1 MADID
6 GLRQRD
12 LVSSDIPAALA
23 LSDAAG
29 WNQTEADWSLFI
41 THGRTVGLFA
51 PGETLIATAAA
62 LPYDGGFGWI
72 SMVIVA
78 DAWRR
83 RGLARRLMNDCVE
96 TLRNQGCAALLDATP
111 AGAEVYSRIGFA
123 ALSGMERWE
132 GDGGSPVAADV
143 ARGVEVRRLAASE
156 AERLVAA
163 DDTAFGA
170 SRHFLLA
177 DFLARPD
184 TVALAVDESYLV
196 MRRGRRA
203 LQLGPLI
210 AGSTDAARA
219 LLAAAIATSTGLIF
233 LDLLEGRNALGAL
246 LENCGFRRQRAFRRM
261 ARGRAELPGDPARLV
276 IAAGPEFG

>member
-6 GLRQRD
+6 GPRQRD
-12 LVSSDIPAALA
+12 LVGSDIPAALA

-29 WNQTEADWSLFI
+29 WNQTDADWSLFI
-41 THGRTVGLFA
+41 THGRTIGLFA
-51 PGETLIATAAA
+51 PGETLVATAAA

-83 RGLARRLMNDCVE
+83 RGLARRLMNACVE
-96 TLRNQGCAALLDATP
+96 TLRGQGRAALLDATP

-132 GDGGSPVAADV
+132 GNGGSPAAAEM
-143 ARGVEVRRLAASE
+143 ARRAAVRRLANTE
-156 AERLVAA
+156 IEPLVAA
-163 DDTAFGA
+163 DTTAFGA
-170 SRHFLLA
+170 ARHFLLA

-184 TVALAVDESYLV
+184 TVALAIDASYLV

-210 AGSTDAARA
+210 AGSADAARA
-219 LLAAAIATSTGLIF
+219 LLAAAIATSTGPIF
-233 LDLLEGRNALGAL
+233 LDLLDRWSALGAW
-246 LENCGFRRQRAFRRM
+246 LENCGFRHQRVFRRM
-261 ARGRAELPGDPARLV
+261 VRGRADLPGDPARLI